1 MKIEDIIN
9 VNGKKA
15 EDIIA
20 SLKEKSVVVKPWK
33 DLELEYN
40 PAKHPVMDKT
50 KYADRVEADG
60 TTTPVTRVT
69 YALQRLAVKRLTELC
84 FGIPVKR
91 VYDVPENRKDL
102 QEVADVMEAIFKANR
117 IDSVNVERGTSLFAS
132 CESMTVWYAE
142 AKDVNYGTFK
152 SKLKLRCVTYSPM
165 KGDDIYP
172 LFDEYGDLIA
182 LSVQYRRKAGT
193 RETTYFDTYTAT
205 KHYKWSSVSE
215 GGNGNTSTPGSSA
228 FKLEDSEDIAIGKI
242 PAVYMWRPEP
252 AWEDTSSIV
261 YEMEWA
267 MSRNG
272 NYLRE
277 NSRPV
282 FVVFADEQIPF
293 GQEPPANNADKSVL
307 KYPKGSNAAYVT
319 WAQATDSLK
328 FHVTELRQIF
338 FTQLQLPDWSFDN
351 MKAVPQSGES
361 MKQMFIDAVLKVG
374 DESGRLVE
382 AADREIN
389 VVKAFMKKVMPDK
402 EELIDELDVDVV
414 ITPCMLDESVDE
426 KDEAAGEVID
436 GTRRQTDTKPGSGD
450 SRKAEA

>member
-1 MKIEDIIN
+1 MDIAEIIN
-9 VNGKKA
+9 IKDKKA
-15 EDIIA
+15 ELII
-20 SLKEKSVVVKPWK
+20 SELKEKSVVVRPWK
-33 DLELEYN
+33 DLEKEYN
-40 PAKHPVMDKT
+40 PKKHPVMDT
-50 KYADRVEADG
+50 AKYPDRVETDG
-60 TTTPVTRVT
+60 TTTPATRVT

-91 VYDVPENRKDL
+91 VYDVPDGRNDL

-117 IDSVNVERGTSLFAS
+117 IDSVNVSRGNSLFAS
-132 CESMTVWYAE
+132 CESMTLWYAE
-142 AKDVNYGTFK
+142 MKDTKYGTFD

-165 KGDDIYP
+165 NGDDIYP

-182 LSVQYRRKAGT
+182 LSVQYRRKRGT
-193 RETTYFDTYTAT
+193 RETTYFDTYTADR
-205 KHYKWSSVSE
+205 HYKWSSVSE
-215 GGNGNTSTPGSSA
+215 GGSPASA
-228 FKLEDSEDIAIGKI
+228 GAGEFKLVEEPEEIRIGKI

-252 AWEDTSSIV
+252 AWEDTSGIV

-277 NSRPV
+277 NSRPI
-282 FVVFADEQIPF
+282 FIVFADQEIPF
-293 GQEPPANNADKSVL
+293 GAEPPANNADRSVL
-307 KYPKGSNAAYVT
+307 KYPAGSSAQYVT
-319 WAQATDSLK
+319 WQQATESLK

-374 DESGRLVE
+374 DEEGRLVE

-389 VVKAFMKKVMPDK
+389 VVKAFMKKMMPGK
-402 EELIDELDVDVV
+402 EGLIDELDVDVV
-414 ITPCMLDESVDE
+414 ITPCMLDASAEE
-426 KDEAAGEVID
+426 KEEAAGEVVD
-436 GTRRQTDTKPGSGD
+436 GTRRQTDTKPAAG
-450 SRKAEA
+450 A